1 MKNSLSIPHLR
12 KLLMVL
18 VAASLAPVAAAAENG
33 LVAHWKMD
41 QIVDGVVADATGRGH
56 DARLGGVDGVRL
68 EVVPGVIGNALQF
81 RADQQAFLTVAH
93 SEDFQLTK
101 GLTVMAWI
109 KPAARNK
116 TYEILCNKLDKGG
129 DPPWPGWR
137 VYYSWNR
144 FYFQC
149 GMAEGKELT
158 ARSPDWSVPTGF
170 WSHVAASFD
179 GPAVH
184 LYINGVGRATWRVA
198 TPILP
203 RRAPLIIGNYVGR
216 KNAYAFDGLLDDVKV
231 FDRPLTEKTIFTESV
246 RGMAD

>member
-1 MKNSLSIPHLR
+1 
-12 KLLMVL
+12 LLIVL
-18 VAASLAPVAAAAENG
+18 IAASLGPAAVAAENG

-41 QIVDGVVADATGRGH
+41 QIADGVVADATGRGH
-56 DARLGGVDGVRL
+56 DAKLGGIEGVRL
-68 EVVPGVIGNALQF
+68 EVAPGVIGNALQF

-93 SEDFQLTK
+93 SDDLQLTR

-116 TYEILCNKLDKGG
+116 TYEILCNKADKGG
-129 DPPWPGWR
+129 NPSWPGWR
-137 VYYSWNR
+137 MYFAWNR
-144 FYFQC
+144 LYFQC
-149 GMAEGKELT
+149 GIAGGKELT
-158 ARSPDWSVPTGF
+158 TGSPDWSVPTGF

-179 GPAVH
+179 GRTVH
-184 LYINGVGRATWRVA
+184 LYINGVERATSHVA

-203 RRAPLIIGNYVGR
+203 RRAALIIGNYVGR
-216 KNAYAFDGLLDDVKV
+216 KNAYALDGLLDDVKV